1 MTGYEHQCE
10 KFSSAF
16 LCPTTIEASCV
27 ESDKKIFA
35 VEILYREKTNNDRA
49 FKTSTQHY
57 YERFKK
63 NMLILF

>member
-16 LCPTTIEASCV
+16 FMSDDDWGELCWVRQEN
-27 ESDKKIFA
+27 FA

-49 FKTSTQHY
+49 FKVSTKQNI
-57 YERFKK
+57 RFIIIKYVC
-63 NMLILF
+63 